1 MTDDTALDSHGDEI
15 PAHPSRSAPNS
26 TGAAGRSPTSP
37 PTPSSAVASA
47 PGGSW
52 RRLSPTVWILVLARA
67 VNKIGAFTLPF
78 LGVVLTVE
86 FGASLAQTGLILA
99 VFGAATIPSR
109 LLGGQLADSL
119 GRRRTIVLGLTGC
132 AVAQLWI
139 ALSDALWSAAL
150 ATVLLGLAFEIYEPP
165 SQATIADVTEPADR
179 PTAYGL
185 LGAAMAAAGVL
196 AGLLAAAVSHFD
208 LRWLFVA
215 DAITCLACAIVV
227 ALALP
232 ADRRARRTATIAAVE
247 RGRSRAAGSA
257 ADRGRGVEPKVAVWR
272 DRRLLLLLASGT
284 VFATLY
290 MQLIIGIPLT
300 LLDQG
305 LPESGTGFI
314 LAVSAVTLIL
324 AQRLLRVRGL
334 DDFRSIA
341 IGYGLLAAGLV
352 VTAFAHSLTV
362 FLLATVLWSLGDLF
376 LLTRYLTQAS
386 GLAPDHARGRYL
398 AVFGLSWGIATTIAP
413 LTATQLL
420 KAAGPE
426 GLWLASAATAAVL
439 ASIQPWFR
447 KQLAPAAR

>member
-1 MTDDTALDSHGDEI
+1 ME
-15 PAHPSRSAPNS
+15 SAMS
-26 TGAAGRSPTSP
+26 TTSTVAGP
-37 PTPSSAVASA
+37 
-47 PGGSW
+47 W
-52 RRLSPTVWILVLARA
+52 RGLSPAVWILVAARA
-67 VNKIGAFTLPF
+67 VNRIGAFTLPF

-86 FGASLAQTGLILA
+86 FGASLGQTGLILA

-109 LLGGQLADSL
+109 LLGGYLADRL

-132 AVAQLWI
+132 AAAQTWI
-139 ALSDALWSAAL
+139 ALSSTLWSAVF

-179 PTAYGL
+179 PAAYGL

-196 AGLLAAAVSHFD
+196 AGLLAAAVSNWD
-208 LRWLFVA
+208 LRWLFAA
-215 DAITCLACAIVV
+215 DAVTCLACAVLV

-232 ADRRARRTATIAAVE
+232 PDVRRK
-247 RGRSRAAGSA
+247 RAEMT
-257 ADRGRGVEPKVAVWR
+257 RVAVWR
-272 DRRLLLLLASGT
+272 DRRLLLLLLSGT

-290 MQLIIGIPLT
+290 MQVIIGLPLT
-300 LLDQG
+300 LLEHG

-324 AQRLLRVRGL
+324 AQRLLRLPRL

-352 VTAFAHSLTV
+352 VTAFAHSLAV

-386 GLAPDHARGRYL
+386 GLAPDHGRGRYL

-413 LTATQLL
+413 LTVTQLL
-420 KAAGPE
+420 GSFGAE
-426 GLWLASAATAAVL
+426 GLWLTSAAVAAAL
-439 ASIQPWFR
+439 ALLQPWFR
-447 KQLAPAAR
+447 KRLAPAGP

>member
-1 MTDDTALDSHGDEI
+1 MTDDTALDSHDDEI
-15 PAHPSRSAPNS
+15 PAPPSRSEPNS
-26 TGAAGRSPTSP
+26 NGA
-37 PTPSSAVASA
+37 AVAST
-47 PGGSW
+47 PGSSW
-52 RRLSPTVWILVLARA
+52 RGLSPTVWVLVLARA

-86 FGASLAQTGLILA
+86 FGATLAQTGLILA

-109 LLGGQLADSL
+109 LLGGQLADRL

-132 AVAQLWI
+132 AAAQLWI
-139 ALSDALWSAAL
+139 AFSSALWSAVL

-185 LGAAMAAAGVL
+185 LGAAMAAAAVL

-215 DAITCLACAIVV
+215 DAITCLACAVLV

-232 ADRRARRTATIAAVE
+232 ADVQQVASPQV
-247 RGRSRAAGSA
+247 S
-257 ADRGRGVEPKVAVWR
+257 KAVWR
-272 DRRLLLLLASGT
+272 DRRLLLLLGSGT
-284 VFATLY
+284 AFATIY

-324 AQRLLRVRGL
+324 AQRLLRVQRL

-413 LTATQLL
+413 LTTTQLL
-420 KAAGPE
+420 KAVGPE
-426 GLWLASAATAAVL
+426 GLWLTSAATAVVL
-439 ASIQPWFR
+439 ASLQPWFR
-447 KQLAPAAR
+447 KQLTPAT

>member
-1 MTDDTALDSHGDEI
+1 MSVTA
-15 PAHPSRSAPNS
+15 P
-26 TGAAGRSPTSP
+26 
-37 PTPSSAVASA
+37 V
-47 PGGSW
+47 SW
-52 RRLSPTVWILVLARA
+52 RGLSPTVWVLVAARA

-109 LLGGQLADSL
+109 LLGGQLADRL

-139 ALSDALWSAAL
+139 ALSDTLWSAVL

-179 PTAYGL
+179 PAAYGL

-196 AGLLAAAVSHFD
+196 AGLLAAAVSNLD

-215 DAITCLACAIVV
+215 DAMTCLACAVLV

-232 ADRRARRTATIAAVE
+232 ADAP
-247 RGRSRAAGSA
+247 RGRIQSTKA
-257 ADRGRGVEPKVAVWR
+257 AVWR

-290 MQLIIGIPLT
+290 MQLVIGIPLT

-305 LPESGTGFI
+305 LPESGTGFV

-324 AQRLLRVRGL
+324 AQRLLRVQGL

-352 VTAFAHSLTV
+352 VTAFAHSLAV

-420 KAAGPE
+420 EAAGPE
-426 GLWLASAATAAVL
+426 GLWLTSAAVAAVL
-439 ASIQPWFR
+439 ASLQPWFR
-447 KQLAPAAR
+447 KQLATT

>member
-1 MTDDTALDSHGDEI
+1 MTDHTALDSHE
-15 PAHPSRSAPNS
+15 PTVVRKLSR
-26 TGAAGRSPTSP
+26 
-37 PTPSSAVASA
+37 V
-47 PGGSW
+47 
-52 RRLSPTVWILVLARA
+52 VWILVAARA
-67 VNKIGAFTLPF
+67 VNRIGAFTLPF

-109 LLGGQLADSL
+109 LLGGRLADRL

-139 ALSDALWSAAL
+139 ALSPVLWSAVL
-150 ATVLLGLAFEIYEPP
+150 ASILLGLAFEIYEPP

-179 PTAYGL
+179 PAAYGL

-196 AGLLAAAVSHFD
+196 AGLLAAAVSHVD

-215 DAITCLACAIVV
+215 DAITCLACAVLV
-227 ALALP
+227 AVALP
-232 ADRRARRTATIAAVE
+232 ADVRREQPQEARA
-247 RGRSRAAGSA
+247 
-257 ADRGRGVEPKVAVWR
+257 AVWR
-272 DRRLLLLLASGT
+272 DRRLLLLLLSGT

-290 MQLIIGIPLT
+290 MQLVVGIPLT
-300 LLDQG
+300 LLEQG
-305 LPESGTGFI
+305 LPESSTGII

-324 AQRLLRVRGL
+324 AQRLLRVQRL

-341 IGYGLLAAGLV
+341 IGYGLLAVGLV
-352 VTAFAHSLTV
+352 VTAFAHSLAV
-362 FLLATVLWSLGDLF
+362 FLVATVLWSLGELF

-386 GLAPDHARGRYL
+386 GLAPEHARGRYL
-398 AVFGLSWGIATTIAP
+398 AVFGLSWGIATTVAP

-420 KAAGPE
+420 ERTGPE

-439 ASIQPWFR
+439 ASLQPWFR
-447 KQLAPAAR
+447 RRLTPVAR